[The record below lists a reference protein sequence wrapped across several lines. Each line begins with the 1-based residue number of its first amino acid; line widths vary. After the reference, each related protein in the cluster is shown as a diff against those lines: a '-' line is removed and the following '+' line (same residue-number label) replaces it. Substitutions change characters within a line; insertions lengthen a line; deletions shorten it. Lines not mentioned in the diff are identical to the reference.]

1 MSDGSPNK
9 TALAKALGLAR
20 STLYYHSKQ
29 AVKDWRLKARIE
41 DVLAAN
47 PSYGYPRVAQALHV
61 NHKRAERV
69 MHLFGLKAYR
79 RRGRRWRKP
88 RKNPTSYPN
97 LLRAIMPAFPGHVWA
112 ADFTHL
118 WYRGKVFYLAT
129 TLDLF
134 TREIVGWSL
143 QTSHGVG
150 LPLQALFG
158 GLAAH
163 AHPNIFHSDN
173 GSEYGSV
180 AFAHVLEDLGVA
192 ISRSRPGC
200 PWENGYQESFYSSF
214 KVDLGDPNRFASLG
228 EFVYALYRAI
238 HTYNRSRI
246 HTALKM
252 PPLTFAKLALA
263 APVQASEKASDVW
276 GY

>member
-1 MSDGSPNK
+1 LSEDSSNK
-9 TALAKALGLAR
+9 TALAKALGVAR

-29 AVKDWRLKARIE
+29 AVKDWQLKVKIE
-41 DVLAAN
+41 DVLAHN
-47 PSYGYPRVAQALHV
+47 PSYGYPRVAQALSV

-79 RRGRRWRKP
+79 RRGKRWRKP
-88 RKNPTSYPN
+88 RKILPVYPN
-97 LLRAIMPAFPGHVWA
+97 LLRATMPAFPGHIWA

-118 WYRGKVFYLAT
+118 WWRGKVFYLAT

-143 QTSHGVG
+143 QTSHGVQLVLQG
-150 LPLQALFG
+150 LFT
-158 GLAAH
+158 GLSH
-163 AHPNIFHSDN
+163 HSRPRMFHSDN
-173 GSEYGSV
+173 GSEYASA

-228 EFVYALYRAI
+228 EFVYGIYQA
-238 HTYNRSRI
+238 I

-252 PPLTFAKLALA
+252 RRL
-263 APVQASEKASDVW
+263 
-276 GY
+276 